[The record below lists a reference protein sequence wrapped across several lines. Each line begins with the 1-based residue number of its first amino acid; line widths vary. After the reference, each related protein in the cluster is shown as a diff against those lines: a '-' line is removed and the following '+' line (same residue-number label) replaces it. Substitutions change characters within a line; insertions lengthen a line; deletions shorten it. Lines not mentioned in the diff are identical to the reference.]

1 MPSAARRRVIPRA
14 VLLVLC
20 LVLAP
25 LAACYRAAPLA
36 GPTAAPAGRRVV
48 VSLTAQGTQD
58 LASQLGP
65 GVVRAEGVVIAAA
78 PDGIELA
85 LTRTELATGTDQLWQ
100 RQRVRVP
107 SAAVAALSERRLD
120 RVRSWLAAAAVVAL
134 AALATALV
142 GGELGGD
149 RSGPIESG
157 PS

>member
-1 MPSAARRRVIPRA
+1 MPSAARRRALPRA
-14 VLLVLC
+14 VLLAFSLS
-20 LVLAP
+20 LAP

-36 GPTAAPAGRRVV
+36 GPAAAPTGRRVI

-85 LTRTELATGTDQLWQ
+85 LTRTELGTGTDQLWQ
-100 RQRVRVP
+100 QQRVRVP
-107 SAAVAALSERRLD
+107 HAAVATLSERRLD
-120 RVRSWLAAAAVVAL
+120 RVRSWLAAAGIVAL
-134 AALATALV
+134 AALAATIV

-149 RSGPIESG
+149 RSGPIDSG
-157 PS
+157 TS